1 MMRAPAFWWQ
11 PKPSAAALA
20 LWPAAAIYG
29 RAAAYRLE
37 QPPEAVAPVPVICV
51 GNFTVG
57 GAGKTPTAIALARL
71 ALAHG
76 LRPGLLV
83 RGYGGSEKGPLMVD
97 AKGHTAAQVGDE
109 ALLLAAAAPT
119 VVSASR
125 PAGAA
130 RLVAEGCDLIVMD
143 DGFQNP
149 SLAKDLSLLVVDAG
163 IGFGNGLMLPAGPL
177 RAPVQTQVA
186 RAGGLVILGDG
197 PNAEPMVRL
206 AARAGKPAIR
216 GRLAA
221 QRPAFWRNR
230 PILAYAGIGRPEKFF
245 ATLAEC
251 DAPVRAQVPFPDHHV
266 YTIADADYLLRRA
279 EREELRLVTTAK
291 DLARLRGAEG
301 LMGTLRDKSEAF
313 DVVLDF
319 ENPDQVVRMIEAT
332 VTRVLVRQE
341 GGRPPQRRR

>member
-1 MMRAPAFWWQ
+1 MMRAPSFWWE
-11 PKPSAAALA
+11 PKPSAAALV

-29 RAAAYRLE
+29 RVAAHRLE
-37 QPPEAVAPVPVICV
+37 QPPVAVAPVPVICV

-71 ALAHG
+71 ATAHG
-76 LRPGLLV
+76 HRPGLLV

-97 AKGHTAAQVGDE
+97 AKNHTAAQVGDE

-119 VVSASR
+119 AVSADR
-125 PAGAA
+125 PSGAA
-130 RLVAEGCDLIVMD
+130 RLVAEGCELIIMD

-163 IGFGNGLMLPAGPL
+163 IGFGNGLILPAGPL
-177 RAPVQTQVA
+177 RAPVQSQIA
-186 RAGGLVILGDG
+186 RAGGLVIVGDG
-197 PNAEPMVRL
+197 PSAEPMVRL

-230 PILAYAGIGRPEKFF
+230 PVLAYAGIGRPEKFF

-291 DLARLRGAEG
+291 DFARLRGAEG
-301 LMGTLRDKSEAF
+301 LVGELREKSEAF
-313 DVVLDF
+313 EIVLDF
-319 ENPDQVVRMIEAT
+319 EYPDQVMRMIEAT
-332 VTRVLVRQE
+332 VARVLVRPD
-341 GGRPPQRRR
+341 RTSQRRR